1 MYFTDLFFTCKI
13 SYNPFISIL
22 RHILKCNEL
31 ENLHLTLSELPD
43 YQQRYF
49 DQLALL
55 GVNDR
60 SSVYIKTFHD
70 HIDKS
75 YVFLREYLNYMST
88 HIKPLYKNKPIL
100 IQKTPNLRISFP
112 NLTAIGKSQIDNDET
127 VGLHNDANFGH
138 SEHETN
144 VIIPLTKMY
153 DSNSIFFEP
162 AINSNIDVTEY
173 NNLKLDEDQIFIGYF
188 NKLNHYNKVNLTG
201 STRVSFDIR
210 VILYD
215 DYLQN
220 ESKFIGTKFE
230 IGNYFVLI

>member
-1 MYFTDLFFTCKI
+1 
-13 SYNPFISIL
+13 
-22 RHILKCNEL
+22 
-31 ENLHLTLSELPD
+31 
-43 YQQRYF
+43 
-49 DQLALL
+49 
-55 GVNDR
+55 
-60 SSVYIKTFHD
+60 
-70 HIDKS
+70 
-75 YVFLREYLNYMST
+75 MST